1 MRLVVASFAL
11 AMVAAP
17 AFAADGA
24 QVFAQQCKVCHGAA
38 STPMGPTLKGVAG
51 AKIAGRTDF
60 NYSPALKGK
69 GGTWTDANLN
79 TFLSGPGK
87 FVPGTKMPIAVPS
100 AENRAAVVAYLKTV
114 K

>member
-1 MRLVVASFAL
+1 MRLVAASLALAVVASPAL
-11 AMVAAP
+11 
-17 AFAADGA
+17 AADGA
-24 QVFAQQCKVCHGAA
+24 QLFAQCKVCHAAA

-79 TFLSGPGK
+79 AFLSGPGK
-87 FVPGTKMPIAVPS
+87 FAPGAKMPISVPS
-100 AENRAAVVAYLKTV
+100 AENRAALVAYLKTV